1 MSTNLNNSIN
11 LNNNNLN
18 QFNSLI
24 NQASNAIMC
33 DSNCQKQ
40 KQAETLK
47 QKFQAA
53 QANLATAPG
62 QLQVAERNYVTLTQG
77 ANVYSELQD
86 QQLSEEAQ
94 KITDQISEL
103 VAAASAE
110 ITTDI
115 DSYNGLLINFKNVVE
130 LHHKY
135 LIENIKL
142 EKQLKEEID
151 NVSKNDRKTYYENQE
166 IDNLKYY
173 YTYFF
178 MFIYVICVICFIV
191 FGFIYPSQITVVKRL
206 FIFIGLTIL
215 PFLSTW
221 LLGSL
226 IEFIYYLYSLL
237 PKNVYKSNQY

>member
-1 MSTNLNNSIN
+1 
-11 LNNNNLN
+11 
-18 QFNSLI
+18 
-24 NQASNAIMC
+24 MC
-33 DSNCQKQ
+33 DSNCQRK
-40 KQAETLK
+40 KQAESLK
-47 QKFQAA
+47 QKFETA

-77 ANVYSELQD
+77 AGAYSDLQD
-86 QQLSEEAQ
+86 QQLTDKAEEIAN
-94 KITDQISEL
+94 QINEL
-103 VAAASAE
+103 VDSASAE

-115 DSYNGLLINFKNVVE
+115 ATYNGLLINFKNVVE

-135 LIENIKL
+135 KKENIKL
-142 EKQLKEEID
+142 EKSLKDEID
-151 NVSKNDRKTYYENQE
+151 DVSKNDRKTYYENQE

-173 YTYFF
+173 YNYFF
-178 MFIYVICVICFIV
+178 MTIYIICVICFVI
-191 FGFIYPSQITVVKRL
+191 FGFIYPSQTSLIKRL
-206 FIFIGLTIL
+206 FIFIGLIIL

>member
-1 MSTNLNNSIN
+1 MSTKQSLNGNLNIN
-11 LNNNNLN
+11 K
-18 QFNSLI
+18 FNSFI

-40 KQAETLK
+40 KQSEALK

-62 QLQVAERNYVTLTQG
+62 QLQVAEKNYVTLTQG
-77 ANVYSELQD
+77 SSAYSDLQD
-86 QQLSEEAQ
+86 QQLSAKAEE
-94 KITDQISEL
+94 ITDQINAL
-103 VAAASAE
+103 VTAASAN

-115 DSYNGLLINFKNVVE
+115 ESYNGLLINFKNVVE

-135 LIENIKL
+135 LMENIQL

-151 NVSKNDRKTYYENQE
+151 DVSKNDRKTYYENQE

-178 MFIYVICVICFIV
+178 MFIYIICVICFVV
-191 FGFIYPSQITVVKRL
+191 FGFIYPSQTTVIKRL
-206 FIFIGLTIL
+206 FIFIALLIL
-215 PFLSTW
+215 PFVSTW
-221 LLGSL
+221 LLGL
-226 IEFIYYLYSLL
+226 TIQLIYYLYSLL
-237 PKNVYKSNQY
+237 PTNVYKEKKY

>member
-1 MSTNLNNSIN
+1 MSNSD
-11 LNNNNLN
+11 LNNNLN
-18 QFNSLI
+18 RFNSLI

-33 DSNCQKQ
+33 DSNCQRK
-40 KQAETLK
+40 KQAESLK
-47 QKFQAA
+47 QKFETA

-77 ANVYSELQD
+77 AGAYSDLQD
-86 QQLSEEAQ
+86 KQLTDKAEEIAN
-94 KITDQISEL
+94 QINEL
-103 VAAASAE
+103 VASAAAE

-115 DSYNGLLINFKNVVE
+115 ATYNGLLINFKNVVE

-135 LIENIKL
+135 KKENIKL
-142 EKQLKEEID
+142 EKSLKDEID
-151 NVSKNDRKTYYENQE
+151 DVSKNDRKTYYENQE

-173 YTYFF
+173 YNYFF
-178 MFIYVICVICFIV
+178 MTIYIICVICFVI
-191 FGFIYPSQITVVKRL
+191 FGFIYPSQTSLIKRL
-206 FIFIGLTIL
+206 FIFIGLIIL

>member
-1 MSTNLNNSIN
+1 MSNSD
-11 LNNNNLN
+11 LNNNLN
-18 QFNSLI
+18 RFNSLI

-33 DSNCQKQ
+33 DSNCQRK
-40 KQAETLK
+40 KQAESLK
-47 QKFQAA
+47 QKFETA

-77 ANVYSELQD
+77 AGAYSDLQD
-86 QQLSEEAQ
+86 QQLTDKAEEIAN
-94 KITDQISEL
+94 QINEL
-103 VAAASAE
+103 VASAAAE

-115 DSYNGLLINFKNVVE
+115 ATYNGLLINFKNVVE

-135 LIENIKL
+135 KKENIKL
-142 EKQLKEEID
+142 EKSLKDEID
-151 NVSKNDRKTYYENQE
+151 DVSKNDRKTYYENQE

-173 YTYFF
+173 YNYFF
-178 MFIYVICVICFIV
+178 MTIYIICVICFVI
-191 FGFIYPSQITVVKRL
+191 FGFIYPSQTSLIKRL
-206 FIFIGLTIL
+206 FIFIGLIIL

-237 PKNVYKSNQY
+237 PKNVYKSNEY

>member
-1 MSTNLNNSIN
+1 MSNSD
-11 LNNNNLN
+11 LNNNLN
-18 QFNSLI
+18 RFNSLI

-33 DSNCQKQ
+33 DSNCQRK
-40 KQAETLK
+40 KQAESLK
-47 QKFQAA
+47 QKFETA

-77 ANVYSELQD
+77 AGAYSDLQD
-86 QQLSEEAQ
+86 KQLTDKAEEIAN
-94 KITDQISEL
+94 QINEL
-103 VAAASAE
+103 VASAAAE

-115 DSYNGLLINFKNVVE
+115 ATYNGLLINFKNVVE

-135 LIENIKL
+135 KKENIKL
-142 EKQLKEEID
+142 EKSLKDEIND
-151 NVSKNDRKTYYENQE
+151 VSKNDRKTYYENQE

-173 YTYFF
+173 YNYFF
-178 MFIYVICVICFIV
+178 MTIYIICVICFVI
-191 FGFIYPSQITVVKRL
+191 FGFIYPSQTSLIKRL
-206 FIFIGLTIL
+206 FIFIGLIIL

-237 PKNVYKSNQY
+237 PKNVYKSNEY